1 MNECFITI
9 RDLSEVPE
17 GLRVQHRDGA
27 TSLLRRDNER
37 YARIEAIL
45 RNAHGMSV
53 PWPVRIARSA
63 DGVILNA
70 WVAWGGRVFVVD
82 EEPSGDCTAYFL
94 LVNSPK
100 TLKRDHPEFMRLLET
115 LMLSAGEKR
124 DVFYFEAPG
133 EKNVLADVCLA
144 S

>member
-1 MNECFITI
+1 
-9 RDLSEVPE
+9 
-17 GLRVQHRDGA
+17 
-27 TSLLRRDNER
+27 
-37 YARIEAIL
+37 IEAIL

-63 DGVILNA
+63 DGVIVNA
-70 WVAWGGRVFVVD
+70 WPAGGGRVFVVD

-94 LVNSPK
+94 LLNSPK
-100 TLKRDHPEFMRLLET
+100 TLKRDHPEFLRLFET

-124 DVFYFEAPG
+124 DVFYFKAPSD
-133 EKNVLADVCLA
+133 KNILADVCLA